1 MEKGVKNNS
10 TGSTIDLV
18 LDDLMKKSGRDITYN
33 REYQI
38 NKPSI
43 YNVWMIAD
51 KKTTQSDSYL
61 IIKKLSDN
69 NFIKISEIEKLS
81 TELMSSL
88 KLRVAVLPKNCVDSI
103 LNDLKSW
110 FNISEVEFVL
120 NEFCE

>member
-81 TELMSSL
+81 NELMSSL
-88 KLRVAVLPKNCVDSI
+88 KLRVAVLPKNCV
-103 LNDLKSW
+103 LRQNH
-110 FNISEVEFVL
+110 FN
-120 NEFCE
+120 NH

>member
-81 TELMSSL
+81 NELMSSL